1 MINFKTNIKGK
12 IFFKDNNWKKKI
24 LKILINL
31 KEPKTYLINMEWS
44 NNYTKY
50 LNGNEI

>member
-1 MINFKTNIKGK
+1 MNTFESLAKEK
-12 IFFKDNNWKKKI
+12 NNQ
-24 LKILINL
+24 ILISN
-31 KEPKTYLINMEWS
+31 KTYLINMEWS